1 MATSSIFHHV
11 VLDTQEKLD
20 AFLNAIEESIA
31 DPYIRPEGPVYKVA
45 TPEEVDDIFTKFEA
59 HKRAQEAL
67 K

>member
-31 DPYIRPEGPVYKVA
+31 DPYIGPEYKKHQVV
-45 TPEEVDDIFTKFEA
+45 TPTGTHFIYEFPDKNRKAAVK
-59 HKRAQEAL
+59 
-67 K
+67 